1 VEAMLKAALATRIGR
16 RVGPAEGGQPK
27 VRVPTAGDSE
37 GHGEGSSRAIALKGW
52 WTQDALPRTRN
63 PGPIRNR
70 LSGCR
75 RVAEMVVV
83 TVWDSDGCF
92 FFFLNQWD
100 LFQNR
105 PFGWS

>member
-1 VEAMLKAALATRIGR
+1 VEAMPKAALATRMGR

-37 GHGEGSSRAIALKGW
+37 GHGEGSSRAIGLERW
-52 WTQDALPRTRN
+52 WTRDALLRMRN

-83 TVWDSDGCF
+83 TVWDSDGRGEGSSGVIP
-92 FFFLNQWD
+92 LK
-100 LFQNR
+100 R
-105 PFGWS
+105 